1 MLVIGD
7 LNSYSQEDPLDILLK
22 GGLSSQSLRFAATPA
37 QHYSYVFNGEAGT
50 LDHGLATASMAAQV
64 SGATDWHINADEPAV
79 LDYNV
84 EYKSQDLYRA
94 SDHDPVI
101 VGLRLGK
108 AQPGASKR
116 PL

>member
-1 MLVIGD
+1 
-7 LNSYSQEDPLDILLK
+7 
-22 GGLSSQSLRFAATPA
+22 
-37 QHYSYVFNGEAGT
+37 
-50 LDHGLATASMAAQV
+50 MAAQV

-84 EYKSQDLYRA
+84 EFKSQDLYAATPYRA

-101 VGLRLGK
+101 IGLRLGK
-108 AQPGASKR
+108 ASPGRGVQPGTSKR